1 LYRKAQQQDHVQDI
15 VRHRWSQG
23 GPPQKIKEGAT
34 IVDVR
39 TPDEFRSGHVQG
51 RSTSRWTG
59 IQDQLKKIDKSK
71 PVITC
76 CRSGARSGMAA
87 DELKARLR
95 RVQRWAVDQREQPEV
110 SIR

>member
-1 LYRKAQQQDHVQDI
+1 MFKTLFGL
-15 VRHRWSQG
+15 G
-23 GPPQKIKEGAT
+23 GPKVDLGQKIKEGAV

-39 TPDEFRSGHVQG
+39 SADEYRSGHVKG
-51 RSTSRWTG
+51 SINIPLDR

-87 DELKARLR
+87 DMLKRHGYDVYNGGPWTSVNNLR
-95 RVQRWAVDQREQPEV
+95 
-110 SIR
+110 